1 MSLDRHSLVPPCYHP
16 AMLAGASVA
25 WWAGFHAAVLVL
37 LLADG
42 FFVDRVGKRTLW
54 LFPALMMLCAAA
66 FAAWIAFDRGSRP
79 ALEFTA
85 GYTIELSLSIDNLF
99 VFLVLFRGFQLGPH
113 RQHKALLWGVLGAI
127 VMRALFIAAGIGLIH
142 RFHWVTWIFGA
153 FLLYGAWRL
162 ARGHSAGEAV
172 PAWIRNLHS
181 PRGSLLPIILAVE
194 LTDLLFATDSIPA
207 VLAVTRNPFIAYTSN
222 IAAILGLRS
231 LYFVLADLL
240 DRFRYLHYGLS
251 AILAFVGL
259 KMVLGQ
265 WIEIPITVSLALI
278 GAILGATAWA
288 STVFSSGAK
297 TD

>member
-1 MSLDRHSLVPPCYHP
+1 MI
-16 AMLAGASVA
+16 AGASLA
-25 WWAGFHAAVLVL
+25 WWAGFHAAVFL
-37 LLADG
+37 LLAADG
-42 FFVDRVGKRTLW
+42 FFVARAGKRTLW
-54 LFPALMMLCAAA
+54 LFPALMVLCAAA
-66 FAAWIAFDRGSRP
+66 FAGWIAADRGSRP
-79 ALEFTA
+79 ALEFAA
-85 GYTIELSLSIDNLF
+85 GYSIELSLSIDNLF

-113 RQHKALLWGVLGAI
+113 RQHKALLWGILGAI
-127 VMRALFIAAGIGLIH
+127 AMRALFIAAGISLIR

-162 ARGHSAGEAV
+162 VRGRSADEAI

-181 PRGSLLPIILAVE
+181 PRGSLLPVILAVE

-207 VLAVTRNPFIAYTSN
+207 VLAVTRNPFIAYSSN

-240 DRFRYLHYGLS
+240 ERFRYLHYGLS

-278 GAILGATAWA
+278 GAILGATALA
-288 STVFSSGAK
+288 SAVFSPAGK
-297 TD
+297 PE